1 MFSKL
6 FLMWNAAAAAL
17 LAYAAQAW
25 ACAVCLGDAS
35 DSAIDGYNASVL
47 FLMSTPYLVVGSIV
61 GGLIFTYRRARKRN
75 EKTEAELIGQLEWNQ
90 EESSR

>member
-1 MFSKL
+1 MSGKFYAIL
-6 FLMWNAAAAAL
+6 IAAAAL
-17 LAYAAQAW
+17 LTQAAQLW
-25 ACAVCLGDAS
+25 ACAVCGGDAS

-61 GGLIFTYRRARKRN
+61 VGLIFTYRRARKRH
-75 EKTEAELIGQLEWNQ
+75 EETDAEMIGQLEWNQ

>member
-1 MFSKL
+1 MLGKFYSISIT
-6 FLMWNAAAAAL
+6 AVAL
-17 LAYAAQAW
+17 LMQAAQVW

-35 DSAIDGYNASVL
+35 DSTIDGYNASVL

-61 GGLIFTYRRARKRN
+61 AGLIFTYRRARKRH
-75 EKTEAELIGQLEWNQ
+75 EETDAEMIGHLEWNQ

>member
-1 MFSKL
+1 MTQ
-6 FLMWNAAAAAL
+6 
-17 LAYAAQAW
+17 AAQVW

-61 GGLIFTYRRARKRN
+61 AGLIFTYRRARKRH
-75 EKTEAELIGQLEWNQ
+75 EETDAEMIGQLEWNQ